1 MGTIV
6 EADAPNLRRRL
17 VRNQRDDF
25 CEWNGGKL
33 VDAGQSGSG
42 ALLDNGQQVV
52 RDFRAEA
59 RVDLCHGN
67 YSARIQ
73 HTGMNFIS
81 VQEAN
86 KFHLVFFEATVSAMS
101 TASLN
106 KPYAV
111 CRTPPLMT
119 SVPTVPIRS
128 VWISK
133 RFEVPSID
141 ASKSL
146 SFTTSARTR
155 VRTPDEP
162 IRARLTNDTVLPT
175 FFSSNMRSG
184 VRRLMPRR
192 STSCVLTHAFI
203 RTLASRAVFAAA
215 SHPSIS

>member
-33 VDAGQSGSG
+33 VDAGQLGSG
-42 ALLDNGQQVV
+42 ALLDDGQQVV
-52 RDFRAEA
+52 RHFRAEA
-59 RVDLCHGN
+59 CVDLCHGN

-73 HTGMNFIS
+73 HTGMNFMS

-106 KPYAV
+106 RPYAV
-111 CRTPPLMT
+111 CCTPPLMT

-146 SFTTSARTR
+146 SLTTSALTR
-155 VRTPDEP
+155 VRTPHEP
-162 IRARLTNDTVLPT
+162 IRARLPSDTVLPA
-175 FFSSNMRSG
+175 FFTSNMRSAL
-184 VRRLMPRR
+184 RRLMPPRP
-192 STSCVLTHAFI
+192 TSCGVTPASI
-203 RTLASRAVFAAA
+203 RTLATRAVL
-215 SHPSIS
+215 